1 MKVNGAT
8 EKTEENGIFF
18 IILIKPMTLDLL
30 KSFPLKWSRRSQ
42 LSDSVT
48 EIKRM
53 LH

>member
-18 IILIKPMTLDLL
+18 ILIKPMTLDLL

-42 LSDSVT
+42 LSDSAT